1 MRRNIRPYGMVPC
14 FYIEKNGTAK
24 RSALNPKRRCDN
36 SRDEADRLVSDG
48 LMILRNA
55 SSITVPITMQWA
67 SSSGAIW

>member
-1 MRRNIRPYGMVPC
+1 MVPC

-55 SSITVPITMQWA
+55 SSITVPITMQ
-67 SSSGAIW
+67 